1 MLYMLLTAGSGF
13 KIELLLP
20 SPSGGERSKQYKG
33 ESMMNWQTSYQSRM
47 TTPDEAVKAIKS
59 GDRIFL
65 TGNASV
71 PMLLLAALVKRAPE
85 LKNVEI
91 CHPLA
96 ICPSDYVSPEMEG
109 HLRVNSMFISANVRK
124 AVNEGRADFTPVM
137 LSEFPLLFKNGHLP
151 LDVAFIH
158 VSPPDHHGFCSMG
171 AESGLTIS
179 AAEVAKTVIAQVN
192 EQMPRTLGDT
202 LMHVDRMHHIVQVN
216 CPLTEMA
223 MSDDIDVDVVERIAA
238 HIAGLVPDGATMQLG
253 IGAIP
258 NAVLK
263 YLLNKKDLGIH
274 SELISDGVI
283 DLVEAGVLTNARK
296 SLHPGKIVAGFLL
309 GTKRLYD
316 WVDNNPLVELHR
328 TEYVN
333 DPFVI
338 AQNDRMVAINS
349 AIEVDLTGQVCAD
362 SIGPKMYSSVGGQL
376 DFIYGASRSKGGVP
390 IIAMPSSAELRDGTV
405 ISKIVPMLK
414 QGAGVVTSRNHVH
427 FVVTEFGVAELYG
440 KTVRQRTQA
449 LIHISDPR
457 FREEITRQAREL
469 NYL

>member
-1 MLYMLLTAGSGF
+1 MT
-13 KIELLLP
+13 
-20 SPSGGERSKQYKG
+20 
-33 ESMMNWQTSYQSRM
+33 NWQVHYNSRI
-47 TTPDEAVKAIKS
+47 TTADEAVKAVKS
-59 GDRIFL
+59 GDRLFL

-71 PMLLLAALVKRAPE
+71 PLQLLASLVSRAPE
-85 LKNVEI
+85 LENVEI

-96 ICPSDYVSPEMEG
+96 ICPSDYVAPEMAG
-109 HLRVNSMFISANVRK
+109 HLRINSMFVSANIRK

-158 VSPPDHHGFCSMG
+158 VSPPDQHGFCSMG

-179 AAEVAKTVIAQVN
+179 AAEVAKIVIAQVN

-202 LMHVDRMHHIVQVN
+202 LMHVDRMHYIVPLN

-223 MSDDIDVDVVERIAA
+223 MGDDVDKDVVERIAA
-238 HIAGLVPDGATMQLG
+238 HIAGLIPDGATMQLG

-296 SLHPGKIVAGFLL
+296 SIHHGKIVAGFLL

-333 DPFVI
+333 DPFVV

-349 AIEVDLTGQVCAD
+349 ALEVDLTGQVCAD
-362 SIGPKMYSSVGGQL
+362 SIGPKMYSAVGGQL

-390 IIAMPSSAELRDGTV
+390 IIAMPSSSVLRDGTV

-427 FVVTEFGVAELYG
+427 FVVTEFGIADLYG
-440 KTVRQRTQA
+440 KSVRQRTEA
-449 LIHISDPR
+449 LISIADPR
-457 FREEITRQAREL
+457 FRDEITRQAREL
-469 NYL
+469 HYLS